1 MGRLHSITG
10 MGHSDFL
17 ACDDDH
23 GLKGH
28 WLAKADSAQCG
39 ILHPAALALRFP
51 SMSLESPGYTR
62 FLDVGTMRAMMK
74 AEVFATALVVS
85 NGIKAQHCL

>member
-1 MGRLHSITG
+1 MGGLHSITG

-28 WLAKADSAQCG
+28 WLGKADSAQCG
-39 ILHPAALALRFP
+39 ILHPAALATPIPFDELGK
-51 SMSLESPGYTR
+51 PGIH
-62 FLDVGTMRAMMK
+62 K
-74 AEVFATALVVS
+74 IS
-85 NGIKAQHCL
+85 